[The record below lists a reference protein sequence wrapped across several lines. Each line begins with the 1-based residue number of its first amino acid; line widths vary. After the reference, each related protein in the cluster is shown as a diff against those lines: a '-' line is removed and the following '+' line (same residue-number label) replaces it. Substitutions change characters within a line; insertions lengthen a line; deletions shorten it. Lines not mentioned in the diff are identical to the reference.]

1 MSKVRLSIATSD
13 YDHFADFKTGK
24 ISAEGIDANWL
35 TFGFH
40 EIFARFTANREWDVS
55 ELSFAK
61 FSSLVTEENSDV
73 IALPVFASRMFRL
86 GGIYVNKAAGIK
98 TPADLAGKKIGMPEW
113 AQTAAVYTRGWL
125 QHKIG
130 VDLAKIDWYQAGTVE
145 AGRMEKVALKLPNGL
160 RLTPVPDKSLT
171 EMVISGELDAII
183 IANPPKQLRH
193 GHAKVERLF
202 SDWLAQ
208 EEKYYEETG
217 AYPIMHIIA
226 MRKAILDDAP
236 WIARNLYNA
245 FETSKNN
252 ALARILSAEVSRYP
266 VPWLTAYAERMQE
279 KFGQDLFPFGIEPN
293 RAALSMFLQYSYEQG
308 VAHKLLQPDDIFP
321 KGIMT
326 SVKA

>member
-1 MSKVRLSIATSD
+1 MSKVRLTIATSD

-24 ISAEGIDANWL
+24 VQAQGIDANWL

-61 FSSLVTEENSDV
+61 FTSLVSEENSDV
-73 IALPVFASRMFRL
+73 IGLPVYASRMFRL
-86 GGIYVNKAAGIK
+86 GGIYVNKDAGIK
-98 TPADLAGKKIGMPEW
+98 TPYDLAGKKIGMPEW

-130 VDLAKIDWYQAGTVE
+130 IDLAKIEWFQAGTVE

-160 RLTPVPDKSLT
+160 KLTPVPNKSLT

-183 IANPPKQLRH
+183 IANPPPALRY
-193 GHAKVERLF
+193 GHPKVARLF
-202 SDWLAQ
+202 EDWLAE
-208 EEKYYEETG
+208 EEKYYAETG
-217 AYPIMHIIA
+217 AFPIMHIIA

-252 ALARILSAEVSRYP
+252 ALERILSAEVSRYP

-279 KFGQDLFPFGIEPN
+279 MFGKDLFPFGIEPN
-293 RAALSMFLQYSYEQG
+293 RKPLEMFLQYAHEQG
-308 VAHKLLQPDDIFP
+308 IAKKHMTPDEIFP

-326 SVKA
+326 STKA